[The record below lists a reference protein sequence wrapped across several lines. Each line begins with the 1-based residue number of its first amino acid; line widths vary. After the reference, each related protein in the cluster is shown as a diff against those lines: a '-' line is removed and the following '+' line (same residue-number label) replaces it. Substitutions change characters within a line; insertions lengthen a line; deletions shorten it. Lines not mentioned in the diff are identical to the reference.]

1 MKSEKCKVPNAFSIT
16 FFSLLILSLSGC
28 GGDEVTSIVV
38 EGPPSVP
45 MGVGVSITSPNTLT
59 ISWNA
64 VANATSYNIYWS
76 NTQGVSKMS
85 AKISGTSST
94 SYTHNGLISGNTYY
108 YVVTAV
114 NSFGESGASAE
125 VYSLLGA
132 ARPPAAVAVVAGNGQ
147 TTLSWNLNG
156 ATSYNVYM
164 ASQSGVTK
172 SSTTLPGWVAYNNI
186 ISPQTITGLTNG
198 TTYFFVVTG
207 VNSSGESG
215 ESSEVS
221 VNPAPNSSLAVSGYV
236 KYEDKEY
243 GAGSVG
249 FTGMTTPKPV
259 RYAVVEAVESA
270 NGMPIATGTTDAAGF
285 YNLPIPPGDSGKSI
299 YIRAISSAT
308 SPGSAITPLVAV
320 KDLSNVYHAAAG
332 SNFTVTGAAMANL
345 SIPTT
350 SPVAGA
356 FNILDVYTSG
366 AQFVQSVSAGGGY
379 PPALSAFWQTGNSN
393 GTYFCVAGSGCG
405 AEGIYIMN
413 FAGDTDEYDDDVLWH
428 EYGHFIANRYS
439 KDDSPG
445 GAHYLTSNDLD
456 LRLAWSEGWGDFFPG
471 AIKTWLS
478 ATAPALLSTA
488 SGMSPTIY
496 VDTLNGGGL
505 SFNFGNPIGVS
516 SLYSSNEVAVAKLL
530 LDLRAA
536 YTMQNVWDVFSSN
549 YVRTSSAPVN
559 LEVFWEGWNSLGK
572 PGITF
577 NLSARS
583 INYFVDTYEAL
594 NENAP
599 NSSRKATVGQ
609 AESHTLFGSQ
619 DVDYIAFDAMASTQY
634 TVNTM
639 LLRNGADTVIRI
651 IAPDATTTITSN
663 DNAGGG
669 NYANS
674 LPCTPD
680 FFTGECHAN
689 GNDVLGSRASFTA
702 TSTGTYYIEVKSSP
716 NRPLSAGKY
725 GDYSLTIT
733 SP

>member
-1 MKSEKCKVPNAFSIT
+1 MKSEKYRVPNAFSIT

-28 GGDEVTSIVV
+28 GGDEIVV
-38 EGPPSVP
+38 EGPPAAP
-45 MGVGVSITSPNTLT
+45 AGVGVSITSPNTLT

-85 AKISGTSST
+85 AKIPGTSST
-94 SYTHNGLISGNTYY
+94 NYTHNGLISGNTYY

-114 NSFGESGASAE
+114 NSSGESSVSAE

-132 ARPPAAVAVVAGNGQ
+132 ARPPAAVSVVAGNGQ
-147 TTLSWNLNG
+147 AILSWNFNG
-156 ATSYNVYM
+156 ATQYNIYM

-172 SSTTLPGWVAYNNI
+172 SSPTAYNNVT
-186 ISPQTITGLTNG
+186 SPKTITGLANG

-207 VNSSGESG
+207 VNSIGESS

-221 VNPAPNSSLAVSGYV
+221 VSPAASSGLAVSGYV

-249 FTGMTTPKPV
+249 FTGMTTPKAV
-259 RYAVVEAVESA
+259 RYAVVEAVDSA
-270 NGMPIATGTTDAAGF
+270 NSMAIAAGTTDAAGF
-285 YNLPIPPGDSGKSI
+285 YNLPILPSDSGKSI

-308 SPGSAITPLVAV
+308 SPVSAITPLVAV
-320 KDLSNVYHAAAG
+320 KDLSNAYHAVAG
-332 SNFTVTGAAMANL
+332 SSFTATGAAMANL

-350 SPVAGA
+350 SPAAGA

-366 AQFVQSVSAGGGY
+366 AQFVQSVSAGGVY

-393 GTYFCVAGSGCG
+393 GTHYCVAGSGCG

-413 FAGDTDEYDDDVLWH
+413 YGGDSDEYDDDVLWH
-428 EYGHFIANRYS
+428 EYGHFIANKYS

-478 ATAPALLSTA
+478 ATTPALLSTA
-488 SGMSPTIY
+488 SGLSPTIY

-536 YTMQNVWDVFSSN
+536 YTMKDVWDAFSSN
-549 YVRTSSAPVN
+549 YVTASTAPVN

-583 INYFVDTYEAL
+583 INYFVDTYEAS

-619 DVDYIAFDAMASTQY
+619 DVDYIAFDATANTQY
-634 TVNTM
+634 TVKTTA
-639 LLRNGADTVIRI
+639 LRNGADTFIRMLDTAQTQ
-651 IAPDATTTITSN
+651 IATN
-663 DNAGGG
+663 DNANGIS
-669 NYANS
+669 YANS

-702 TSTGTYYIEVKSSP
+702 ISTGTYYVEVKSSP